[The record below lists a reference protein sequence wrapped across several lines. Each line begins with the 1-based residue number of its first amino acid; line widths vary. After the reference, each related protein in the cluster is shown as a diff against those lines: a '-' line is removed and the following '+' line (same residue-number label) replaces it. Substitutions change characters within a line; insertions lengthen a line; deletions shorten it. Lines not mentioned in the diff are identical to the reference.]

1 MLLTLILG
9 ANFSI
14 TLAELGSMS
23 CLKQVYGQR
32 FLCSMEHKTFKR
44 SSLPDNPSFK
54 KWQLFCNFIHPY
66 TLMYM
71 FLYVP
76 TDTLRILWI
85 IAFLE
90 HLLGL
95 HKCL

>member
-32 FLCSMEHKTFKR
+32 FLCSMEHKTFKG

-54 KWQLFCNFIHPY
+54 K
-66 TLMYM
+66 
-71 FLYVP
+71 
-76 TDTLRILWI
+76 
-85 IAFLE
+85 
-90 HLLGL
+90 
-95 HKCL
+95 